1 MATAPLAAAAS
12 VAERLRD
19 RSTRL
24 ATLGALEAHAVP
36 IPADAALAAAPA
48 LCELLALDADEV
60 PRDLFDRAGLLLGR
74 LGAEAVPRGAE
85 AQAAVLG
92 AA

>member
-1 MATAPLAAAAS
+1 MASEALAAATA
-12 VAERLRD
+12 AERLRD
-19 RSTRL
+19 KSTRL

-74 LGAEAVPRGAE
+74 LHLIASAKIT
-85 AQAAVLG
+85 L
-92 AA
+92 